1 MCTVGCLG
9 FRKKRRKNK
18 DGLLFCG
25 SCCLSLL
32 LHLKINNVSIRER
45 KRERAMKKEEVKLS
59 RLGE

>member
-1 MCTVGCLG
+1 MYTVGCLG
-9 FRKKRRKNK
+9 LRKKRRKNR

-32 LHLKINNVSIRER
+32 LYLKINNVSIRER

-59 RLGE
+59 RLG